1 MELILAIISWLAT
14 FCAVV
19 CYEFTILSFLI
30 AFGAIP
36 FAWVKKDT
44 GIFFLTGLII
54 TLITGLM
61 AGVLFTLSSGY
72 LEPIY
77 FVGAFIPTMLLGMK
91 VVGKFAGWT
100 TDVKQETLFM
110 KKGEY
115 TIEATTDVLVP
126 GSTLYDVQRIAK
138 YKGKIVRFIGASPL
152 EPQDILAYCT
162 VTDGIYTCN
171 SYEVVEKGK
180 KTRKEWIETIHTLII
195 VACGVLMPVPVIL
208 ASGWADRYGASDE
221 NPYMDLMAY
230 FATLIIFGGCRKLMR
245 DGKDSFTKVFGFI
258 SKAVYYFMLLSPALI
273 GFLELLNRWLESTI

>member
-1 MELILAIISWLAT
+1 MEQMWSIFSLLAT

-19 CYEFTILSFLI
+19 CYEFTVLSFLI
-30 AFGAIP
+30 AFGVIP

-54 TLITGLM
+54 ALITGLL

-77 FVGAFIPTMLLGMK
+77 FIGAFIPTMLLGLK

-115 TIEATTDVLVP
+115 TIEATTDVLIP

-138 YKGKIVRFIGASPL
+138 YKGKTVRFIGASPL

-171 SYEVVEKGK
+171 SYEVVEKRK
-180 KTRKEWIETIHTLII
+180 KTRKEWIETIHTWII
-195 VACGVLMPVPVIL
+195 VASGILMPLPLIL
-208 ASGWADRYGASDE
+208 AFGWKERYGFNGIFYD
-221 NPYMDLMAY
+221 PYY
-230 FATLIIFGGCRKLMR
+230 IWRG
-245 DGKDSFTKVFGFI
+245 
-258 SKAVYYFMLLSPALI
+258 
-273 GFLELLNRWLESTI
+273 